1 MKEPIHWMF
10 GLFIIWLIICAV
22 RGWYAGNNRSVLISD
37 LKGFMYLFLV
47 PVSINCITDKKR
59 IKTIT
64 DVVLVGTFL
73 QVVLVFII
81 NVLCSS
87 DISNF
92 RRMHNYIID
101 ISLGTVTD
109 VSDSVFRIF
118 MYSSPYL
125 IVACVIVVV
134 RQVQEKKMKLSYAI
148 LTAFYLNTLL
158 LTFTRSLYLSA
169 GITAI
174 AAVVLAI
181 VLYQKQIKVLL
192 KYLAVTVLCT
202 VIVVAG
208 EEIVFEANYFNFAVA
223 RVFNTE
229 LQFSYTSTLLSRIR
243 GDEEVEE
250 AVSEEEIQ
258 EQEIAEQAETTAEET
273 QVQENPEELK
283 SEEENQKEYL
293 MQTVDSD
300 ELRAVTESEL
310 KELIQAHPIV
320 GNGLGASA
328 PSREGPDEYFYL
340 DILARMGIIGVVLYS
355 APYIYMVLMT
365 RKNKKVVM
373 VVCAMLPFWIA
384 TAFNQWMN
392 AAIGITWYAVCVAI
406 VRVMSADE
414 VLKSDKC

>member
-1 MKEPIHWMF
+1 MKEPFHWMF
-10 GLFIIWLIICAV
+10 GLFIIWLIVCAV
-22 RGWYAGNNRSVLISD
+22 RGFQAGNNLSVLISD

-47 PVSINCITDKKR
+47 PVSINCITNEKR

-64 DVVLVGTFL
+64 DVVLAGTFL
-73 QVVLVFII
+73 QVILVFVI
-81 NVLCSS
+81 NVLCST

-92 RRMHNYIID
+92 RRMHNYIIE

-125 IVACVIVVV
+125 IVACVIVVF

-229 LQFSYTSTLLSRIR
+229 LQFSYTSTLLSKIR

-250 AVSEEEIQ
+250 AVPEEEIQ
-258 EQEIAEQAETTAEET
+258 EQAKTTAEET
-273 QVQENPEELK
+273 QVQEDSEESK

-340 DILARMGIIGVVLYS
+340 DILARMGIIGVVLYL

-392 AAIGITWYAVCVAI
+392 AAIGISWYAVCVAI
-406 VRVMSADE
+406 ARVMSTDRL
-414 VLKSDKC
+414 LKSETC